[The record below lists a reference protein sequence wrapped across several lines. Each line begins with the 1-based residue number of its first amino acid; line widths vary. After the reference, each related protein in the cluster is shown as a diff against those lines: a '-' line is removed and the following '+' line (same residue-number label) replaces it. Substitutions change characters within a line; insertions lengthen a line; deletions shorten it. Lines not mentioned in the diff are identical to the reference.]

1 MIGLPVAG
9 GGEPIRV
16 LVLDD
21 LADNLRLMGE
31 LLSGSAVQPSFAK
44 SGEQALRIASRADF
58 QLAIL
63 DLNLPDM
70 NGFEVGQ
77 RLLALRPQCAIIYCS
92 AHNERSHRDRAFN
105 EGAIDF
111 IEKPFELGA
120 TRQRLA
126 THLERLA
133 LRAQIR
139 NEIDKLDKMV
149 ASIPDAV
156 ISTDPQYRVVMWN
169 VAAEKIFGVPA
180 ALALGR
186 PLHDFLPDAA
196 QLIERA
202 RLRGQAGDEAAG
214 TSPNLE
220 ALARGP
226 SAAPQES
233 CARGAEGRELQVEVN
248 ISEWVQDGQ
257 AYLTFIV
264 RDVSERL
271 RLLQELKDAKEEAE
285 RASRAKSTFLANL
298 SHEIRT
304 PMNAVLGMTHLALRH
319 ATDKRGRDYLDRI
332 RQSAN
337 HLLGIINDILD
348 FSKIE
353 ADKLDLEHIE
363 FSLGSVLQNFSNL
376 IVDKATA
383 KALSLR
389 IEVDPDVPDAL
400 VGDPL
405 RLGQVLIN
413 YGNNAVKF
421 TEQGGILVT
430 VKVLE
435 RSADAVV
442 LRWAVQDTGIGLSEE
457 QQERLFQS
465 FHQADTS
472 TSRQYGG
479 TGLGLAIAR
488 RLADMMGGQVGVD
501 SRAGEGSTF
510 WFSARFGLVAAAA
523 HVDPSLQMAPVM
535 GLSADMQE
543 GADPGAPARR
553 PARVL
558 LVDDNEVNLMIA
570 GEMLSH
576 AGLQVQTA
584 ENGAVALERLQAQPF
599 DLVFMDM
606 QMPVMDG
613 LEATRR
619 IRARNDG
626 PRIPVLAMT
635 ANAMAAD
642 RDLCLQAGMD
652 EVLTKPIEPDRLLEA
667 VYRWLRRSRAEVTLP
682 DIGLPTPGA

>member
-1 MIGLPVAG
+1 MDAG
-9 GGEPIRV
+9 AVRSGGDPIRV

-31 LLSGSAVQPSFAK
+31 LLSGATVEASFAK
-44 SGEQALRIASRADF
+44 SGAQALRIAARADF

-77 RLLALRPQCAIIYCS
+77 RIHELQPQCALIYCS

-111 IEKPFELGA
+111 IEKPFEVSA

-139 NEIDKLDKMV
+139 QEIDKLDKMV

-156 ISTDPQYRVVMWN
+156 ISADPQHRIVTWN
-169 VAAEKIFGVPA
+169 VAAERIFGLPA
-180 ALALGR
+180 AAALGQALDAFVPEAAAVIDRARQR
-186 PLHDFLPDAA
+186 PDGAA
-196 QLIERA
+196 QDAGALPGTTPQQTTALGADGRA
-202 RLRGQAGDEAAG
+202 
-214 TSPNLE
+214 
-220 ALARGP
+220 
-226 SAAPQES
+226 
-233 CARGAEGRELQVEVN
+233 LQVEMN

-257 AYLTFIV
+257 TYFTLIV

-271 RLLQELKDAKEEAE
+271 RLVEELKIAKEEAE
-285 RASRAKSTFLANL
+285 RASQAKSTFLANM

-304 PMNAVLGMTHLALRH
+304 PMNAVLGLTHLALRQ
-319 ATDKRGRDYLDRI
+319 ATDERGRDYLERI
-332 RQSAN
+332 QQSAQ
-337 HLLGIINDILD
+337 HLLGIIDDILD

-353 ADKLDLEHIE
+353 ADKLSLEHIG
-363 FSLGSVLQNFSNL
+363 FSLAAVLENFSNL

-383 KALSLR
+383 KGLKLGIDIA
-389 IEVDPDVPDAL
+389 PDVPDAL

-405 RLGQVLIN
+405 RLGQILIN

-421 TEQGGILVT
+421 TERGEIHVR
-430 VKVLE
+430 VEVLARGE
-435 RSADAVV
+435 HDVV
-442 LRWAVQDTGIGLSEE
+442 LRCAVRDTGIGLSEE
-457 QQERLFQS
+457 HRQRLFQS
-465 FHQADTS
+465 FHQADPS

-479 TGLGLAIAR
+479 TGLGLAIAA

-501 SRAGEGSTF
+501 SRLGEGSTF
-510 WFSARFGLVAAAA
+510 WFTARFGLDATVALPPDGAGLPTPDGGESLGLAAQGGR
-523 HVDPSLQMAPVM
+523 SL
-535 GLSADMQE
+535 
-543 GADPGAPARR
+543 
-553 PARVL
+553 RVL
-558 LVDDNEVNLMIA
+558 VVDDNEVNLLIA

-576 AGLQVQTA
+576 AGVEVHTA
-584 ENGAVALERLQAQPF
+584 EDGAQALQRLQAEPF

-619 IRARNDG
+619 IRALTDK
-626 PRIPVLAMT
+626 PRVPIVAMT
-635 ANAMAAD
+635 ANALPAD
-642 RDLCLQAGMD
+642 RERCLQAGMD
-652 EVLTKPIEPDRLLEA
+652 DVITKPIDPDRL
-667 VYRWLRRSRAEVTLP
+667 VSVLRRWA
-682 DIGLPTPGA
+682 GGTPNAATMTV

>member
-1 MIGLPVAG
+1 MDAG
-9 GGEPIRV
+9 AVRSGGDPIRV

-31 LLSGSAVQPSFAK
+31 LLSGATVEASFAK
-44 SGEQALRIASRADF
+44 SGAQALRIAARADF

-77 RLLALRPQCAIIYCS
+77 RIHELQPQCALIYCS

-111 IEKPFELGA
+111 IEKPFEVSA

-139 NEIDKLDKMV
+139 QEIDKLDKMV

-156 ISTDPQYRVVMWN
+156 ISADPQHRIVTWN
-169 VAAEKIFGVPA
+169 VAAERIFGLPA
-180 ALALGR
+180 AAALGQALDAFVPEAAAVIDRARQR
-186 PLHDFLPDAA
+186 PDGAA
-196 QLIERA
+196 QDAGALPGTTPQQTTALGADGRA
-202 RLRGQAGDEAAG
+202 
-214 TSPNLE
+214 
-220 ALARGP
+220 
-226 SAAPQES
+226 
-233 CARGAEGRELQVEVN
+233 LQVEMN

-257 AYLTFIV
+257 TYFTLIV

-271 RLLQELKDAKEEAE
+271 RLVEELKIAKEEAE
-285 RASRAKSTFLANL
+285 RASQAKSTFLANM

-304 PMNAVLGMTHLALRH
+304 PMNAVLGLTHLALRQ
-319 ATDKRGRDYLDRI
+319 ATDERGRDYLERI
-332 RQSAN
+332 QQSAQ
-337 HLLGIINDILD
+337 HLLGIIDDILD

-353 ADKLDLEHIE
+353 ADKLSLEHIG
-363 FSLGSVLQNFSNL
+363 FSLAAVMENFSNL

-383 KALSLR
+383 KGLSLD
-389 IEVDPDVPDAL
+389 IDIAPDVPDAL

-405 RLGQVLIN
+405 RLGQILIN

-421 TEQGGILVT
+421 TERGEIHVR
-430 VKVLE
+430 VEVLARGE
-435 RSADAVV
+435 HDVV
-442 LRWAVQDTGIGLSEE
+442 LRCAVRDTGIGLSEE
-457 QQERLFQS
+457 HRQRLFQS
-465 FHQADTS
+465 FHQADPS

-479 TGLGLAIAR
+479 TGLGLAIAA

-501 SRAGEGSTF
+501 SRLGEGSTF
-510 WFSARFGLVAAAA
+510 WFTARFGLDAAGALPPDGAGLPTPDGGESLGLAA
-523 HVDPSLQMAPVM
+523 QGGRSL
-535 GLSADMQE
+535 
-543 GADPGAPARR
+543 
-553 PARVL
+553 RVL
-558 LVDDNEVNLMIA
+558 VVDDNEVNLLIA

-576 AGLQVQTA
+576 AGVEVLTA
-584 ENGAVALERLQAQPF
+584 EDGAQALQRLQAEPF

-619 IRARNDG
+619 IRALTDK
-626 PRIPVLAMT
+626 PRVPIVAMT
-635 ANAMAAD
+635 ANALPAD
-642 RDLCLQAGMD
+642 RERCLQAGMD
-652 EVLTKPIEPDRLLEA
+652 DVITKPIDPDRL
-667 VYRWLRRSRAEVTLP
+667 VSVLRRWA
-682 DIGLPTPGA
+682 GGTPNAATMPV

>member
-1 MIGLPVAG
+1 MDAG
-9 GGEPIRV
+9 AVRSGGDPIRV

-31 LLSGSAVQPSFAK
+31 LLSGALVEASFAK
-44 SGEQALRIASRADF
+44 SGAQALRIAARADF

-77 RLLALRPQCAIIYCS
+77 RIHELQPQCALIYCS

-111 IEKPFELGA
+111 IEKPFEVSA

-139 NEIDKLDKMV
+139 QEIDKLDKMV

-156 ISTDPQYRVVMWN
+156 ISADPQHRIVTWN
-169 VAAEKIFGVPA
+169 VAAERIFGLPA
-180 ALALGR
+180 AAALGQALDAFVPEAAAVIDRARQR
-186 PLHDFLPDAA
+186 PDGAA
-196 QLIERA
+196 QDAGALPGTTPQQTTALGADGRA
-202 RLRGQAGDEAAG
+202 
-214 TSPNLE
+214 
-220 ALARGP
+220 
-226 SAAPQES
+226 
-233 CARGAEGRELQVEVN
+233 LQVEMN

-257 AYLTFIV
+257 TYFTLIV

-271 RLLQELKDAKEEAE
+271 RLVEELKIAKEEAE
-285 RASRAKSTFLANL
+285 RASQAKSTFLANM

-304 PMNAVLGMTHLALRH
+304 PMNAVLGLTHLALRQ
-319 ATDKRGRDYLDRI
+319 ATDERGRDYLERI
-332 RQSAN
+332 QQSAQ
-337 HLLGIINDILD
+337 HLLGIIDDILD

-353 ADKLDLEHIE
+353 ADKLSLEHIG
-363 FSLGSVLQNFSNL
+363 FSLAAVMENFSNL

-383 KALSLR
+383 KGLSLD
-389 IEVDPDVPDAL
+389 IDIAPDVPDAL

-405 RLGQVLIN
+405 RLGQILIN

-421 TEQGGILVT
+421 TERGEIHVR
-430 VKVLE
+430 VEVLARGE
-435 RSADAVV
+435 HDVV
-442 LRWAVQDTGIGLSEE
+442 LRCAVRDTGIGLSEE
-457 QQERLFQS
+457 HRQRLFQS
-465 FHQADTS
+465 FHQADPS

-479 TGLGLAIAR
+479 TGLGLAIAA

-501 SRAGEGSTF
+501 SRLGEGSTF
-510 WFSARFGLVAAAA
+510 WFTARFGLDAAGALPPDGAGLPTPDGGESLGLAA
-523 HVDPSLQMAPVM
+523 QGGRSL
-535 GLSADMQE
+535 
-543 GADPGAPARR
+543 
-553 PARVL
+553 RVL
-558 LVDDNEVNLMIA
+558 VVDDNEVNLLIA

-576 AGLQVQTA
+576 AGVEVLTA
-584 ENGAVALERLQAQPF
+584 EDGAQALQRLQAEPF

-619 IRARNDG
+619 IRALTDK
-626 PRIPVLAMT
+626 PRVPIVAMT
-635 ANAMAAD
+635 ANALPPD
-642 RDLCLQAGMD
+642 RERCLQAGMD
-652 EVLTKPIEPDRLLEA
+652 DVITKPIDPDRL
-667 VYRWLRRSRAEVTLP
+667 VSVLRRWA
-682 DIGLPTPGA
+682 GGTPNAATMPV

>member
-1 MIGLPVAG
+1 MDAG
-9 GGEPIRV
+9 AVRSGGDPIRV

-31 LLSGSAVQPSFAK
+31 LLSGALVEASFAK
-44 SGEQALRIASRADF
+44 SGAQALRIAARADF

-77 RLLALRPQCAIIYCS
+77 RIHELQPQCALIYCS

-111 IEKPFELGA
+111 IEKPFEVSA

-139 NEIDKLDKMV
+139 QEIDKLDKMV

-156 ISTDPQYRVVMWN
+156 ISADPQHRIVTWN
-169 VAAEKIFGVPA
+169 VAAERIFGLPA
-180 ALALGR
+180 AAALGQALDAFVPEAAAVIDRARQR
-186 PLHDFLPDAA
+186 PDGAA
-196 QLIERA
+196 QDAGALPGTTPQQTTALGADGRA
-202 RLRGQAGDEAAG
+202 
-214 TSPNLE
+214 
-220 ALARGP
+220 
-226 SAAPQES
+226 
-233 CARGAEGRELQVEVN
+233 LQVEMN

-257 AYLTFIV
+257 TYFTLIV

-271 RLLQELKDAKEEAE
+271 RLVEELKIAKEEAE
-285 RASRAKSTFLANL
+285 RASQAKSTFLANM

-304 PMNAVLGMTHLALRH
+304 PMNAVLGLTHLALRQ
-319 ATDKRGRDYLDRI
+319 ATDERGRDYLERI
-332 RQSAN
+332 QQSAQ
-337 HLLGIINDILD
+337 HLLGIIDDILD

-353 ADKLDLEHIE
+353 ADKLSLEHIG
-363 FSLGSVLQNFSNL
+363 FSLAAVMENFSNL

-383 KALSLR
+383 KGLSLD
-389 IEVDPDVPDAL
+389 IDIAPDVPDAL

-405 RLGQVLIN
+405 RLGQILIN

-421 TEQGGILVT
+421 TERGEIHVR
-430 VKVLE
+430 VEVLARGE
-435 RSADAVV
+435 HDVV
-442 LRWAVQDTGIGLSEE
+442 LRCAVRDTGIGLSEE
-457 QQERLFQS
+457 HRQRLFQS
-465 FHQADTS
+465 FHQADPS

-479 TGLGLAIAR
+479 TGLGLAIAA

-501 SRAGEGSTF
+501 SRLGEGSTF
-510 WFSARFGLVAAAA
+510 WFTARFGLDAAVALPPDGVGLPTPDGGESLGLAAQGGR
-523 HVDPSLQMAPVM
+523 SL
-535 GLSADMQE
+535 
-543 GADPGAPARR
+543 
-553 PARVL
+553 RVL
-558 LVDDNEVNLMIA
+558 VVDDNEVNLLIA

-576 AGLQVQTA
+576 AGVEVHTA
-584 ENGAVALERLQAQPF
+584 EDGAQALQRLQAEPF

-619 IRARNDG
+619 IRALTDK
-626 PRIPVLAMT
+626 PRVPIVAMT
-635 ANAMAAD
+635 ANALPAD
-642 RDLCLQAGMD
+642 RERCLQAGMD
-652 EVLTKPIEPDRLLEA
+652 DVITKPIDPDRL
-667 VYRWLRRSRAEVTLP
+667 VSVLRRWAGS
-682 DIGLPTPGA
+682 TPNAATMPV